1 MSDIMDDWFGFDPP
15 PPVPKAAD
23 PARPAPT
30 RRTATSNVVTGV
42 DATREFGSA
51 SVGGSTRTSRTL
63 LVEDEADSL
72 GVGINV

>member
-15 PPVPKAAD
+15 PPVPEAAD

-42 DATREFGSA
+42 DATREFGS
-51 SVGGSTRTSRTL
+51 SSDSSTRTSRTL
-63 LVEDEADSL
+63 LVEDEEDSL